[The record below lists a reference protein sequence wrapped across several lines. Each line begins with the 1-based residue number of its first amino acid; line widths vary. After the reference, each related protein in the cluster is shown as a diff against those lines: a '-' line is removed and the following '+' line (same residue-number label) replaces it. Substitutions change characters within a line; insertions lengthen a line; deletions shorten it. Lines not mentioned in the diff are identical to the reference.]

1 MRYHPIVNVHT
12 VLLYLLIISFFCYD
26 TMLGQVNNSKKNT
39 NLDSS
44 MAILLMP
51 SSNEENYKMS
61 FSDLFSLHKN
71 QIAMQ
76 ILKKELQQ
84 LGYKVLPG
92 DELINKYNF
101 GKDGSINI
109 NDSKNNHFRTAK
121 YLSTI
126 GGANI
131 RIDFDISVKGLA
143 KNGDFKVYFK
153 LNGYDVYTDKI
164 LGSTS
169 FGSETYSFND
179 TLKIA
184 SKTLKE
190 TLPHFVSNLKTSYF
204 EMTEES
210 KQLVI
215 DIRISKELKSTFYK
229 SYKKKK
235 LNTLLEEIFNLN
247 HFSISLN
254 DPNIDSSRMIY
265 YKTINRSVND
275 NTFNDK
281 FLKEKNEVVK
291 SLLQVLNTIGL
302 DLSISS
308 ENQVFVAVISKQQ
321 TTKPINDKSNKSENI
336 DPSISGTKIGNQY
349 WMTQNLNVIKFRNG
363 KSIPFAKNI
372 KVWSDYHT
380 AKRPAYC
387 YEKFDEKNM
396 GKGFYYNTWAI
407 CDSNLAPQ
415 GWRVP
420 SKEDFL
426 QLGKS
431 LGKDAHLKLKS
442 KDQWYVN
449 RVYGNFNGNNKSGFN
464 AYPNYLLT
472 GYFDYTGYE
481 DLDYISRNGYFEGSH
496 NEAHFGIACS
506 DEYFQLGSG
515 YTSFP
520 WGFGK
525 ISLDN
530 YNVGLMIRCV
540 K

>member
-1 MRYHPIVNVHT
+1 MRNHPNVNVNK
-12 VLLYLLIISFFCYD
+12 VLLYLFVLSFFSYD
-26 TMLGQVNNSKKNT
+26 SILGQLNTSKKT
-39 NLDSS
+39 NNFDSS
-44 MAILLMP
+44 LAILIMP

-61 FSDLFSLHKN
+61 YKDLFSLHKN

-76 ILKKELQQ
+76 ILKKELQE
-84 LGYKVLPG
+84 LGYKVLPA

-101 GKDGSINI
+101 GKDESTSI
-109 NDSKNNHFRTAK
+109 NDSKKNHSQTAK

-131 RIDFDISVKGLA
+131 RIDFEISIKGSA
-143 KNGDFKVYFK
+143 KRGDFKVYFN
-153 LNGYDVYTDKI
+153 LSGFDVYTNKI
-164 LGSTS
+164 LGATS
-169 FGSETYSFND
+169 FASVTYFFND

-190 TLPHFVSNLKTSYF
+190 SLPHFVSNLKTSYF
-204 EMTEES
+204 EMSEEI

-215 DIRISKELKSTFYK
+215 DIRLSKELNSTFYK
-229 SYKKKK
+229 NYKKKK
-235 LNTLLEEIFNLN
+235 LNTLLEKIFILN
-247 HFSISLN
+247 NFSMGLN

-265 YKTINRSVND
+265 FKTIKRSVND
-275 NTFNDK
+275 NAFNDK
-281 FLKEKNEVVK
+281 LLIEKNEVVK
-291 SLLQVLNTIGL
+291 SLLQELNMLGL

-308 ENQVFVAVISKQQ
+308 ENQVFVAVITKKQ
-321 TTKPINDKSNKSENI
+321 TTKPINDKSKKIENI
-336 DPSISGTKIGNQY
+336 DLSVSATKIGNQY
-349 WMTQNLNVIKFRNG
+349 WMTQNLSVTKFRNG
-363 KSIPFAKNI
+363 INIPFAKNI
-372 KVWSDYHT
+372 KEWSDYYT
-380 AKRPAYC
+380 AKQPAYC
-387 YEKFDEKNM
+387 YERFDEKYK
-396 GKGFYYNTWAI
+396 GKGYYYNTWAI
-407 CDSNLAPQ
+407 CDSNLAPP

-420 SKEDFL
+420 SKDNFL

-431 LGKDAHLKLKS
+431 LGRDAHLKLKS

-481 DLDYISRNGYFEGSH
+481 DLDYISKNSYFEGSY
-496 NEAHFGIACS
+496 NEARFGITCS

-525 ISLDN
+525 ITLNND
-530 YNVGLMIRCV
+530 NVGLMIRCV